1 MLADKKVDRT
11 VQVVICGGGA
21 DATSMFW
28 CLKGQDFKQVAIYTA
43 THDDHKVMIAAAAK
57 KAEEDKK
64 KAADDKKA
72 ADVKKPETDATKPD
86 APAEKKPEVVADAP
100 KAEEKAEVTP
110 KEEPAE

>member
-28 CLKGQDFKQVAIYTA
+28 CLKGQGFKQVAIYTA
-43 THDDHKVMIAAAAK
+43 THADHKVMIAAAAK
-57 KAEEDKK
+57 KAEEDK
-64 KAADDKKA
+64 KKA

-100 KAEEKAEVTP
+100 KAEEKAEATP